1 MIQLQCASFCT
12 SFHNRNKQPQPYK
25 TEAAINNFFQY
36 ICSVTMI
43 NIVKKYLRGK
53 IHLLNTL
60 NKCSENSQSQA
71 QNKYIVKNRL
81 LQNNYWWLLPLFR
94 YVLHTKLPF
103 FQKLTSYP
111 HIFFHLKHFLWKGPL
126 TVKVRK
132 KKSIRFGA
140 TSVFVL
146 RFLQIQVIFL
156 QKLLK

>member
-1 MIQLQCASFCT
+1 
-12 SFHNRNKQPQPYK
+12 
-25 TEAAINNFFQY
+25 
-36 ICSVTMI
+36 MI

-132 KKSIRFGA
+132 KKID
-140 TSVFVL
+140 
-146 RFLQIQVIFL
+146 QIWGYISFCIEIL
-156 QKLLK
+156 ANLGHLFAKTPKINKFNG